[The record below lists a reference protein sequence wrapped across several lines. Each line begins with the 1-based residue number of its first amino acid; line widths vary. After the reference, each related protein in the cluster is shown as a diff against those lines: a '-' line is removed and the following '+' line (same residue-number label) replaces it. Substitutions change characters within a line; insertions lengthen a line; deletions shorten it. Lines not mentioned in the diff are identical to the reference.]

1 MIAILHVLLFS
12 IFPILYLYGNNLG
25 EIPFTEVPRALL
37 LSVALAILMLAAL
50 RMVTGDWNK
59 ASLICTGVFI
69 LVFSYGHLYTEL
81 KEFKVG
87 SVILARHRLM
97 LVMWGAFL
105 LAWIWF
111 VVRKIK
117 YSREITGFL
126 NIVGLLLVAFQIY
139 SIGSRTINLDRLLN
153 SDSIATGEEST
164 HVGASLPDIYYIILD
179 GYARSD
185 VLKELYGYDN
195 ADFLEFLKSRGFYV
209 AESSRANY
217 DQTVLSL
224 ASSLNMEYINYFAEI
239 YGVNS
244 KERFRVAQ
252 LIKNSAVRKLLSQFG
267 YKFVAFESGYERTEL
282 RSADLYWSAETDVVP
297 QITSFWQFNAF
308 ESLLLESTLFRAVFD
323 LPWLSAESLS
333 SVVIGPE
340 YQAHRERIK
349 YIFERLDDAT
359 TLEGNYFV
367 FAHIVAPH
375 PPFVFD
381 SEGEALTPNSAYRL
395 ADGDYY
401 PGSREEYIE
410 RYRDQLIFVNR
421 NIMNVIERILEQ
433 SDQAP
438 IIILQSDHGPGAYLV
453 WDSPERTNLRER
465 FGILNAYYFPGG
477 DEGWL
482 YPSITPVNTY
492 RILLNRYF
500 DGENELLDDENYF
513 SPWMRP
519 YDFTRVTEMFDE
531 K

>member
-1 MIAILHVLLFS
+1 MIALLHALLFS
-12 IFPILYLYGNNLG
+12 IFPIIYLYGNNLG
-25 EIPFTEVPRALL
+25 EIPFTEVPRSLL
-37 LSVALAILMLAAL
+37 VSVALAVLLVAAL
-50 RMVTGDWNK
+50 RLLVGNWNK
-59 ASLICTGVFI
+59 ASLICTGMLI

-97 LVMWGAFL
+97 LVAWGAFL
-105 LAWIWF
+105 LAWIWL

-117 YSREITGFL
+117 YPRGITGFL
-126 NIVGLLLVAFQIY
+126 NIAGLFLVAFQIY

-153 SDSIATGEEST
+153 SDSMAAGEEAI
-164 HVGASLPDIYYIILD
+164 HVGAALPDIYYIILD

-185 VLKELYGYDN
+185 VLRELYGYDN
-195 ADFLEFLKSRGFYV
+195 AEFLEFLRSRDFYV

-217 DQTVLSL
+217 NQTVLSL
-224 ASSLNMEYINYFAEI
+224 ASSLNMEYMNYFAEI

-244 KERFRVAQ
+244 KERYKVAQ
-252 LIKNSAVRKLLSQFG
+252 LIKNNAVRKLLSQYG
-267 YKFVAFESGYERTEL
+267 YKFIAFESGYERTDI

-333 SVVIGPE
+333 SIVIGPE

-349 YIFERLDDAT
+349 YTFERLDDVTA
-359 TLEGNYFV
+359 LEGDYFV

-381 SEGEALTPNSAYRL
+381 SEGEALTPNIAYRL

-401 PGSREEYIE
+401 PGSREEYIK
-410 RYRDQLIFVNR
+410 RYRDQLIFVNK
-421 NIMNVIERILEQ
+421 NIMNVIERILEK

-453 WDSPERTNLRER
+453 WDSPEKTNLIER
-465 FGILNAYYFPGG
+465 YGILNAYYLP
-477 DEGWL
+477 EGEHEEL
-482 YPSITPVNTY
+482 YSSISPVNTF
-492 RILLNRYF
+492 RILLNRYYGYDF
-500 DGENELLDDENYF
+500 DLLEDESYF
-513 SPWMRP
+513 SPWTRP
-519 YDFTRVTEMFDE
+519 YEFTRVTDLLN
-531 K
+531 